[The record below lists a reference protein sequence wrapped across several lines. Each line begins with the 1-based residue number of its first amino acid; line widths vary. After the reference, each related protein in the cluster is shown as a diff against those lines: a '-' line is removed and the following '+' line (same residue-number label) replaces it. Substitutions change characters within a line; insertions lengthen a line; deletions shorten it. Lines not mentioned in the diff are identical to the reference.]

1 MNYWILAILP
11 ALLVLGVPVAFV
23 LLVGSVLMM
32 SFGASVPWVALA
44 QTLYNTLDLF
54 ALLVVPFFLFV
65 GDIMSAGSMSRRITD
80 WVVSMFGTIP
90 GARGYTTVG
99 ASTAFGA
106 ISGSSIATVFTM
118 SKLMYPELKDRYG
131 ERFSSGLIAST
142 GAIDILIPPSVHMIL
157 FALVAQVSIIQLF
170 TAGILPGL
178 LLSALTCVYIWCH
191 VRYNKIDDTGV
202 PFSWQS
208 FLTSSRQG
216 FWALTTPVVIFAG
229 IYGGVFSP
237 TEAAAVTSAY
247 CVLVACVIYR
257 DVSWRDLVSIA
268 TTSVKTSGQILLL
281 IAVSGLFS
289 WLLTI
294 NGVANSIMEF
304 ARVNIVDTWAV
315 LLGINVLL
323 LVVGCFV
330 DPISAILILTPL
342 MVPIAQAFDINLIHL
357 GVIVCLNL
365 GIGMFHPPFG
375 LNLFATQAALKVSLD
390 DLYMGIIP
398 FVGVAL
404 AALVIVTYV
413 PWFSLAL
420 LK

>member
-1 MNYWILAILP
+1 
-11 ALLVLGVPVAFV
+11 
-23 LLVGSVLMM
+23 
-32 SFGASVPWVALA
+32 
-44 QTLYNTLDLF
+44 
-54 ALLVVPFFLFV
+54 
-65 GDIMSAGSMSRRITD
+65 
-80 WVVSMFGTIP
+80 
-90 GARGYTTVG
+90 
-99 ASTAFGA
+99 
-106 ISGSSIATVFTM
+106 
-118 SKLMYPELKDRYG
+118 
-131 ERFSSGLIAST
+131 
-142 GAIDILIPPSVHMIL
+142 
-157 FALVAQVSIIQLF
+157 
-170 TAGILPGL
+170 
-178 LLSALTCVYIWCH
+178 
-191 VRYNKIDDTGV
+191 
-202 PFSWQS
+202 
-208 FLTSSRQG
+208 LTSSRQG
-216 FWALTTPVVIFAG
+216 FWALTTPGVIFAG

-257 DVSWRDLVSIA
+257 DVSWRDLVGIA

-294 NGVANSIMEF
+294 NGVANAIMEF

-375 LNLFATQAALKVSLD
+375 LNLFATQAALKVNLD

-404 AALVIVTYV
+404 VALAIVTYV